1 MGDRQF
7 SLERSPTKHLKRSP
21 QKNITKSPVGVEH
34 LRQYFML
41 STHHLETQKLY
52 PLRFHR

>member
-1 MGDRQF
+1 MINANI
-7 SLERSPTKHLKRSP
+7 
-21 QKNITKSPVGVEH
+21 QKIKAYNAIATEKYHQSPVGVEH

-52 PLRFHR
+52 PLRFHQ